1 MAVKL
6 TKNELKVQKDRL
18 KQFQRYLPTLQLK
31 KQQLQSVV
39 MQVTAQLE
47 KVEAERL
54 KIVDG
59 LDGWIAVFAE
69 NGSFPEGMRLDS
81 LIRPK
86 DVVCRDHNIAGVIVP
101 VFEEL
106 TFEEIS
112 YDVADYP
119 LWVDKS
125 KNHFRI
131 QNRRKSYHNGRRSH
145 WTRLWDA
152 HLSVTGKIWI
162 DHTRRRELYHHGL
175 SGQNCFRR
183 YFTHRA
189 CRLIDRLYS
198 LLFPGKISG
207 E

>member
-31 KQQLQSVV
+31 KQQLQS
-39 MQVTAQLE
+39 
-47 KVEAERL
+47 VEAERL

-119 LWVDKS
+119 LWVDTAVVTLREIARLDALVKTL
-125 KNHFRI
+125 RT
-131 QNRRKSYHNGRRSH
+131 QVELLERELRS
-145 WTRLWDA
+145 TAQRVNLFEKVKIPEARENIRVIGIYLGDQQTSA
-152 HLSVTGKIWI
+152 VVRGKIAKKKLQEAA
-162 DHTRRRELYHHGL
+162 R
-175 SGQNCFRR
+175 
-183 YFTHRA
+183 
-189 CRLIDRLYS
+189 
-198 LLFPGKISG
+198 
-207 E
+207 

>member
-1 MAVKL
+1 MPDGFDL
-6 TKNELKVQKDRL
+6 L
-18 KQFQRYLPTLQLK
+18 
-31 KQQLQSVV
+31 
-39 MQVTAQLE
+39 AQTGE
-47 KVEAERL
+47 IDERVEAERL

-119 LWVDKS
+119 LWVDTAVVTLREIARLDALVKTL
-125 KNHFRI
+125 RT
-131 QNRRKSYHNGRRSH
+131 QVELLERELRS
-145 WTRLWDA
+145 TAQRVNLFEKVKIPEARENIRVIGIYLGDQQTSA
-152 HLSVTGKIWI
+152 VVRGKIAKKKLQEAA
-162 DHTRRRELYHHGL
+162 R
-175 SGQNCFRR
+175 
-183 YFTHRA
+183 
-189 CRLIDRLYS
+189 
-198 LLFPGKISG
+198 
-207 E
+207 

>member
-1 MAVKL
+1 
-6 TKNELKVQKDRL
+6 
-18 KQFQRYLPTLQLK
+18 
-31 KQQLQSVV
+31 

-47 KVEAERL
+47 RVEAERL

-119 LWVDKS
+119 LWVDTAVVTL
-125 KNHFRI
+125 REI
-131 QNRRKSYHNGRRSH
+131 APAGRAGQ
-145 WTRLWDA
+145 DA
-152 HLSVTGKIWI
+152 AHAGRAARAGAAL
-162 DHTRRRELYHHGL
+162 
-175 SGQNCFRR
+175 
-183 YFTHRA
+183 HRA
-189 CRLIDRLYS
+189 S
-198 LLFPGKISG
+198 A
-207 E
+207 

>member
-69 NGSFPEGMRLDS
+69 NGSF
-81 LIRPK
+81 
-86 DVVCRDHNIAGVIVP
+86 RDHNIAGVIVP

-119 LWVDKS
+119 LWVDTAVVTLREIARLDALVKTL
-125 KNHFRI
+125 RT
-131 QNRRKSYHNGRRSH
+131 QVELLERELRS
-145 WTRLWDA
+145 TAQRVNLFEKVKIPEARENIRVIGIYLGDQQTSA
-152 HLSVTGKIWI
+152 VVRGKIAKKKLQEAA
-162 DHTRRRELYHHGL
+162 R
-175 SGQNCFRR
+175 
-183 YFTHRA
+183 
-189 CRLIDRLYS
+189 
-198 LLFPGKISG
+198 
-207 E
+207 